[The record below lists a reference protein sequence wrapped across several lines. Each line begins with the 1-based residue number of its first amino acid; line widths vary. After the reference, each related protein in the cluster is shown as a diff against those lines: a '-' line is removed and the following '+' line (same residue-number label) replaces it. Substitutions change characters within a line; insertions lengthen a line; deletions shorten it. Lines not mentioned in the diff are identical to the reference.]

1 MISHYFK
8 VGVERVPVLCCFV
21 GSSTC
26 LPVGL
31 RGRKSRTP
39 SLRYPSIPQS
49 FQSNPQTLLLL
60 LLLLLS
66 RQAGHGERVLLP
78 SSGLD
83 TRLHFVP
90 AARGRYRS
98 EIPAAILI
106 LRSSASR
113 RWFSVWRNFAPAYS
127 SSPAPHWIISQCLY
141 LSVCSI
147 DLHRI
152 LMFTTCDVYL
162 NALII
167 CYCVHSEASLSLMN
181 RSFIHMDSLALF
193 ILQSSLSLC
202 QMEEEKWVYEDLSLY
217 FCSNFFFF
225 FTPEWL

>member
-1 MISHYFK
+1 M
-8 VGVERVPVLCCFV
+8 
-21 GSSTC
+21 
-26 LPVGL
+26 
-31 RGRKSRTP
+31 
-39 SLRYPSIPQS
+39 
-49 FQSNPQTLLLL
+49 
-60 LLLLLS
+60 
-66 RQAGHGERVLLP
+66 LP

-90 AARGRYRS
+90 AARGQFRA

-106 LRSSASR
+106 LRLSARR

-127 SSPAPHWIISQCLY
+127 SSPAPHWIITQSLY

-152 LMFTTCDVYL
+152 LMLITCDVYL

-167 CYCVHSEASLSLMN
+167 CNCVHCEASLSLMN

-193 ILQSSLSLC
+193 TRQNSLSLC
-202 QMEEEKWVYEDLSLY
+202 QMQEEKWVYEGLSLH
-217 FCSNFFFF
+217 FCSIFF